1 MRRAIYRFLRS
12 QSGAISVDW
21 VVLTAGLVALAIL
34 VLGVFSDSLD
44 GLVEYILVK
53 MTA

>member
-1 MRRAIYRFLRS
+1 MRSFLKNFS
-12 QSGAISVDW
+12 NDQSGAVSVEW
-21 VVLTAGLVALAIL
+21 VVLTAGLVGLAIL

>member
-1 MRRAIYRFLRS
+1 MRSHFENFFCD
-12 QSGAISVDW
+12 QSGAVSVEW
-21 VVLTAGLVALAIL
+21 VVLTAGLVGLAIL

-53 MTA
+53 MAA